1 MIASVSPVN
10 ASAATTGMA
19 MREKRFS
26 SGSTA
31 GVGFDSSAA
40 SGASAP
46 IQNATARPWRKIA
59 GRVSTSGGAVAA
71 CPVMASDRP
80 TPANA
85 TAARARA
92 CHARPSAIS
101 ASSIA
106 AMATSK
112 AGPALVT
119 NATVQGAAVTSAA
132 GGRPRRSRPN
142 TPSETIALGRPT
154 SSAARGAPIPAIDRE
169 IQRAKN
175 TPPTPTNS
183 PR

>member
-1 MIASVSPVN
+1 MIASVSPVS

-19 MREKRFS
+19 MREKRFK

-46 IQNATARPWRKIA
+46 IQKATARPWRKIA
-59 GRVSTSGGAVAA
+59 GRVSTSGDAVAA
-71 CPVMASDRP
+71 CPVMASESP

-85 TAARARA
+85 ITARARA
-92 CHARPSAIS
+92 YHARPSAIS

-112 AGPALVT
+112 AGPALVA
-119 NATVQGAAVTSAA
+119 NAMVQGAAVASAA
-132 GGRPRRSRPN
+132 GGKPRRSRPN
-142 TPSETIALGRPT
+142 TPSDTTALGRPT
-154 SSAARGAPIPAIDRE
+154 SSAARGTLMPVIDHE
-169 IQRAKN
+169 IQRPKN